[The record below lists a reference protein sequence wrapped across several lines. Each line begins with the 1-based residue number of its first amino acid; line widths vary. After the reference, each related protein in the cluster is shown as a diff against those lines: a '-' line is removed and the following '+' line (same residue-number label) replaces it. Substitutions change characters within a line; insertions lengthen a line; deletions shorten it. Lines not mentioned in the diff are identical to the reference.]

1 MKRLL
6 SAMLALCLLLPSC
19 AGGQEEPES
28 PAQQSAAPS
37 AQEVPAAE
45 TEPEETE
52 RVLWENL
59 PEMTLDGYEFRFLES
74 PRWADTGATVP
85 HGNVEELNGEAINDA
100 LYNRNR
106 AVEAKFDTVIT
117 TNVDSSVTGIITKSG
132 NPGTTCIPPP

>member
-19 AGGQEEPES
+19 AGGQEEPQS
-28 PAQQSAAPS
+28 PDQQSAVPA

-74 PRWADTGATVP
+74 PR
-85 HGNVEELNGEAINDA
+85 
-100 LYNRNR
+100 
-106 AVEAKFDTVIT
+106 
-117 TNVDSSVTGIITKSG
+117 
-132 NPGTTCIPPP
+132 